1 MQQANSAVLTHVRG
15 ELTSPERGHRAWAYA
30 EIRDTRWYQVET
42 CSHVRGTPD
51 ITTFIT
57 TDLKE
62 ALQMLSSLRRN
73 SWTVFRLYCRLPHV
87 EEKGFVFET
96 VRKVYANQDDSY
108 LFLLDNGLMVTERRD
123 SAFAQVTLANV
134 REIYPR
140 NQ

>member
-1 MQQANSAVLTHVRG
+1 
-15 ELTSPERGHRAWAYA
+15 
-30 EIRDTRWYQVET
+30 
-42 CSHVRGTPD
+42 
-51 ITTFIT
+51 
-57 TDLKE
+57 
-62 ALQMLSSLRRN
+62 MLSSLRRN